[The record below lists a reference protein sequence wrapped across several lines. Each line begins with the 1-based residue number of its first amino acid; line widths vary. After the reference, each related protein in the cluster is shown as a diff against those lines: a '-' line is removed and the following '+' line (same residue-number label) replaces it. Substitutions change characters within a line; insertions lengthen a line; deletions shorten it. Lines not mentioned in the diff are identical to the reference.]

1 MSNAK
6 GQKPFLITEQ
16 ASRRPVVVVEAEDAD
31 EALLRATAVVRM
43 LGVKPGNYLWEVRL
57 VSRTEAIQ
65 APFFAD
71 GFFKVHKDK
80 LIMNAKIVELPRAHA
95 N

>member
-6 GQKPFLITEQ
+6 GQKPFLISEQ
-16 ASRRPVVVVEAEDAD
+16 NGRPVVVVEAQNDT

-43 LGVKPGNYLWEVRL
+43 LGFKPGNYLWQIRPAGRAEV
-57 VSRTEAIQ
+57 IQ
-65 APFFAD
+65 APFFAE

-80 LIMNAKIVELPRAHA
+80 LIMNAKIVELPTAHA